1 MRFTIFQDTDIGSR
15 TINQDRMGYCFSS
28 ESLMMIV
35 ADGMGGHARGE
46 IAAQTTLQV
55 CAGLFQRMATPRLA
69 DPVAFLRDALLA
81 AHRDLLRYQAL
92 HRLPEAP
99 RTTVVAAVIQDEKV
113 WWAHAGD
120 SRFYWLRN
128 GRTVVRTLDHSK
140 VQTLV
145 TLGLISPQEQD
156 DHPERNKVL
165 NCLGSPLPPDVESS
179 GGVTLQSGDTLLLCS
194 DGLWAGVPQTDLAQ
208 AFGQGPL
215 AQVVPELVRRA
226 VAHGGL
232 IADNATAIALNWE
245 GGGSPDELATLS
257 PLELPGGAITTTIA
271 FGRADEV
278 AASASLSDEDIER
291 QIAEIQQAIR
301 RSHASSNGES
311 S

>member
-69 DPVAFLRDALLA
+69 DPVAFLQDALHE
-81 AHRDLLRYQAL
+81 AHLELLRYQAL
-92 HRLPEAP
+92 HRLPDAP
-99 RTTVVAAVIQDEKV
+99 RTTVVAAVIQDEKA

-120 SRFYWLRN
+120 SRLYLLRN
-128 GRTVVRTLDHSK
+128 GRTMARTLDHSK

-145 TLGLISPQEQD
+145 TMGLIAPHEQD
-156 DHPERNKVL
+156 GHPERNKVL
-165 NCLGSPLPPDVESS
+165 NCLGSPLIPEVEASGDVA
-179 GGVTLQSGDTLLLCS
+179 LQPGDTLLLCS
-194 DGLWAGVPQTDLAQ
+194 DGLWSGVSEIELAQ
-208 AFGQGPL
+208 AFVQGPVS
-215 AQVVPELVRRA
+215 QVVPELVRRA
-226 VAHGGL
+226 VAQGGL
-232 IADNATAIALNWE
+232 IADNVTAIALSWE
-245 GGGSPDELATLS
+245 GGGSPDELPTLS
-257 PLELPGGAITTTIA
+257 QLDLPGGAITTTIA
-271 FGRADEV
+271 FGRADQS
-278 AASASLSDEDIER
+278 AAHASLSDEEIER

-301 RSHASSNGES
+301 RTHTSPNGES